1 MSWKDRSRAAKPP
14 GRSRRVGSFRSS
26 FRAATLWEPPWG
38 QATRRTLDPW
48 RSSLQPSADRSPQG
62 RDAQLGHPSPSSSP
76 PLTAALPGTDRP
88 TREVWTL
95 VVHPSSVDR
104 RPPQGAWPFDGPVSP
119 CSSPGGSAPP
129 GALVFLHGGVLLV
142 QPTYRGGNNNNNTNR
157 AVAQVNPFQ
166 ASPAT
171 IFPALSVPRSPL
183 PMSCTTACRPLV
195 RSPLVPFGAFSR

>member
-129 GALVFLHGGVLLV
+129 GALVFLHGGCCWCNQHIGGVTTTTT
-142 QPTYRGGNNNNNTNR
+142 PTGQWLRLT
-157 AVAQVNPFQ
+157 
-166 ASPAT
+166 
-171 IFPALSVPRSPL
+171 LSRHLQPRSSRHYPY
-183 PMSCTTACRPLV
+183 PEVPCR
-195 RSPLVPFGAFSR
+195 